1 MLLIPCPWCGER
13 DEAEF
18 RYGGEAHISRA
29 ADPDAVDDAAWGDYL
44 YMRSNLKGLFAERW
58 VHRHGCRRWF
68 NLLRDTVSHRIIA
81 VYKIGEQPPPGSLPA
96 GSHGGD
102 P

>member
-29 ADPDAVDDAAWGDYL
+29 DPGSSDDKAWADYL
-44 YMRSNLKGLFAERW
+44 YMRNNPRGLFAERW
-58 VHRHGCRRWF
+58 VHQAGCRRWF
-68 NLLRDTVSHRIIA
+68 NLLRDTVSHRIVA
-81 VYKIGEQPPPGSLPA
+81 VYKIGEAPPPGTSPA

>member
-1 MLLIPCPWCGER
+1 MLLIPCPWCGDR
-13 DEAEF
+13 DEIEF

-29 ADPDAVDDAAWGDYL
+29 DPASSDDKAWADYL
-44 YMRSNLKGLFAERW
+44 YMRDNLKGVLAERW
-58 VHRHGCRRWF
+58 VHQAGCRRWF

-81 VYKIGEQPPPGSLPA
+81 VYKIGEAPPPGTPPA